1 MHQGLLYAHSYLRY
15 AVLILLIV
23 VVATT
28 LIGWI
33 GKKPY
38 SASNNKLSLFL
49 FIATHSQLLLGLIL
63 YVVSSNVQFNG
74 STMKDATI
82 RYWTVEHITI
92 MIIAIVLITMARITA
107 KKLTADEAKHKRL
120 FIFNALALLLI
131 LAGITMSGRG
141 IINL

>member
-1 MHQGLLYAHSYLRY
+1 MHQGLLYTHSYLRY
-15 AVLILLIV
+15 AVLILLIIV
-23 VVATT
+23 IVTS
-28 LIGWI
+28 LMGWL

-38 SASNNKLSLFL
+38 GSTNNKLSLFL

-63 YVVSSNVQFNG
+63 YVVSPNVQFNG
-74 STMKDATI
+74 STMKDAVI
-82 RYWTVEHITI
+82 RYWTVEHSTI
-92 MIIAIVLITMARITA
+92 MIIAVVLITMARITA

-131 LAGITMSGRG
+131 LAGIAMSGRG